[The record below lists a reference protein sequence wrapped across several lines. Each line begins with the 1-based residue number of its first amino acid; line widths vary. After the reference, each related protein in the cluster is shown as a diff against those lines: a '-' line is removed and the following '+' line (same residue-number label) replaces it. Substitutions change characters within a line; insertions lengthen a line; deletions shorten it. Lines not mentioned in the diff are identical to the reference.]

1 MDNLMVLLIAGVL
14 IIGAILTTTAS
25 PAVAERLKIGS
36 FYFVYRQFLFLA
48 LAIAIIWF
56 TSNLNEVLLKRV
68 VLVGTVVCLIMMVL
82 VLIFGQEVKGAK
94 RWISIAG
101 ISLQPSEIIK
111 PFYFVITGLVLS
123 EKYNRKNFPGF
134 TIAAVMH
141 LVLCSLLILQPDF
154 GMVITFTAV
163 LAGQFFLA
171 GLPIIWVVVGIIGGG
186 LGIFLAY
193 HTLPHVAKRVD
204 SFLNPEANENYQVE
218 KSLEAYVNG
227 GIFGKG
233 PGEGT
238 VKSHLPDSHTDF
250 IFAVAGEEFGAFFS
264 MFIIVLF
271 ALLVIRG
278 IFLIMREENLFKV
291 YTCSAIMML
300 FALQTIFNVG
310 VTLNLFPTKGMTL
323 PFISYGGSSVISFAF
338 AFGIFLNLTR
348 YNRTLNV
355 SREIIYHHKR

>member
-1 MDNLMVLLIAGVL
+1 MDNLMVILIAAVL
-14 IIGAILTTTAS
+14 VVGAILTTTAS

-36 FYFVYRQFLFLA
+36 FYFVYRQFIFLGI
-48 LAIAIIWF
+48 AIAIIWF
-56 TSNLNEVLLKRV
+56 TSNLNEALLKKV
-68 VLVGTVVCLIMMVL
+68 VLVSFVFCLVMMVM
-82 VLIFGQEVKGAK
+82 VLAFGQEVKGAK
-94 RWISIAG
+94 RWLNLLGISI
-101 ISLQPSEIIK
+101 QPSEIIK
-111 PFYFVITGLVLS
+111 PFYFVITGLILS

-134 TIAAVMH
+134 TIAGGMH
-141 LVLCSLLILQPDF
+141 LMLCILLILQPDF

-171 GLPIIWVVVGIIGGG
+171 GLPIIWVVVGVVAGAG
-186 LGIFLAY
+186 GIFLAY
-193 HTLPHVAKRVD
+193 NLLPHVAKRVD

-227 GIFGKG
+227 GLFGKG

-238 VKSHLPDSHTDF
+238 VKAHLPDSHTDF

-264 MFIIVLF
+264 SLILVLF

-278 IFLIMREENLFKV
+278 IMLVIREENLFKI
-291 YTCSAIMML
+291 YTCSALMML

-323 PFISYGGSSVISFAF
+323 PFISYGGSSIISFAF

-355 SREIIYHHKR
+355 SREIVYHHKR